1 MRAIALAATAAVVAA
16 QGFGPINN
24 LPVRML
30 SAFVLAL
37 LSPRQLLRFQGSV
50 FTHIMSPHIQHGCL
64 QGWNG
69 TNSMYSGYITVN
81 QTNGR
86 ALFFWFIESS
96 VRSIFSS
103 YSNLWQAV
111 SPFYA
116 ERPSER
122 PTGLLDQRWTRV
134 LFSRCVTNAT
144 GAFLF
149 ADHFSQTVLARSSSP
164 STCICVC
171 RRWSVL

>member
-1 MRAIALAATAAVVAA
+1 MSALGWYVEPAVGGRLLEPSSGFSIYLHPFALVQISAQPPLPYNMRAIALAATAAVVAA

-103 YSNLWQAV
+103 HSNLWQAV

-122 PTGLLDQRWTRV
+122 PTGLLD
-134 LFSRCVTNAT
+134 
-144 GAFLF
+144 
-149 ADHFSQTVLARSSSP
+149 
-164 STCICVC
+164 
-171 RRWSVL
+171 